1 MAGRRVGRKLKC
13 PCMMGKLEAG
23 SSLKSHGKLA
33 AEAGRGGYELWPQ
46 VSPFPPR
53 RGVSHQ
59 QEEVCEPPDGQAPP
73 PAVGAKWDSRN
84 WQAGSDRSL
93 AIFGEREKE
102 RGRGRGGRQEGG
114 ERRGDS
120 GERAEGG
127 RPGWVLTEPLEQWSV
142 SPLLKRAK
150 SLMKTAAA
158 LRMKDMKRC
167 IWM

>member
-1 MAGRRVGRKLKC
+1 
-13 PCMMGKLEAG
+13 MG
-23 SSLKSHGKLA
+23 GK
-33 AEAGRGGYELWPQ
+33 W
-46 VSPFPPR
+46 F
-53 RGVSHQ
+53 
-59 QEEVCEPPDGQAPP
+59 
-73 PAVGAKWDSRN
+73 SRN

-102 RGRGRGGRQEGG
+102 TGRERGRRRQEGG
-114 ERRGDS
+114 EREEEIQD
-120 GERAEGG
+120 RAEGG